1 MTIALAS
8 PESTTQRILTAA
20 IDELRQFGP
29 ERTTVVSVAKKA
41 GMTHANVY
49 RHFETKI
56 ALFDAITL
64 IWLKPVEGKL
74 SEIADAPDPA
84 HDKLERLITALV
96 RAYRDRLE
104 AEPLLFD
111 LLVTAFAESR
121 PLARHH
127 RARVRTLIDR
137 VIEEGQ
143 TAGAF
148 PVKSRDRALTFI
160 LDGLY
165 RFLQP
170 DAVRGDAGIPRKA
183 LDQRLGTVLMA
194 ILGALGQLRS

>member
-1 MTIALAS
+1 MTMPLAS
-8 PESTTQRILTAA
+8 SESTAQRILAA
-20 IDELRQFGP
+20 ALDDLRQFGP
-29 ERTTVVSVAKKA
+29 DRTTVVSVAKKA

-64 IWLKPVEGKL
+64 LWLKPVEAKL

-104 AEPLLFD
+104 AEPMLFD
-111 LLVTAFAESR
+111 LFVMAFAESR
-121 PLARHH
+121 SIARHH

-170 DAVRGDAGIPRKA
+170 DAVRTDAGIPRKA
-183 LDQRLGTVLMA
+183 LDQRLGTVLGA
-194 ILGALGQLRS
+194 ILGALGQIKG

>member
-1 MTIALAS
+1 MTLLA
-8 PESTTQRILTAA
+8 PQIESTAQRILAAA
-20 IDELRQFGP
+20 IEEARHFGT
-29 ERTTVVSVAKKA
+29 ERFTVVSVAKKA
-41 GMTHANVY
+41 GMTHANIY
-49 RHFETKI
+49 RHFETKT

-64 IWLKPVEGKL
+64 IWLKPVETTL

-96 RAYRDRLE
+96 RAYRDRVE
-104 AEPLLFD
+104 AEPVLFD
-111 LLVTAFAESR
+111 LFVSAFAESR

-127 RARVRTLIDR
+127 RARIRTLIDR

-148 PVKSRDRALTFI
+148 TVKSRDRALTFV

-170 DAVRGDAGIPRKA
+170 EAVRADVTIARKL
-183 LDQRLGTVLMA
+183 LDQRLGSVLA
-194 ILGALGQLRS
+194 AVLASLGAFRG

>member
-1 MTIALAS
+1 MTLLAAQT
-8 PESTTQRILTAA
+8 ESTAQRILAAA
-20 IDELRQFGP
+20 IEEARHFGV
-29 ERTTVVSVAKKA
+29 ERFTVVAVAKKA
-41 GMTHANVY
+41 GMTHANIY
-49 RHFETKI
+49 RYFETKT

-64 IWLKPVEGKL
+64 IWLKPVETTL

-96 RAYRDRLE
+96 RAYRDRVE
-104 AEPLLFD
+104 AEPVLFD
-111 LLVTAFAESR
+111 LFVSAFAESR

-127 RARVRTLIDR
+127 RARIRTLIDR

-148 PVKSRDRALTFI
+148 TVKSRDRALTFV

-170 DAVRGDAGIPRKA
+170 EAVRADVIIARKVF
-183 LDQRLGTVLMA
+183 DQRLGSVLA
-194 ILGALGQLRS
+194 AVLSSLGAFRG

>member
-1 MTIALAS
+1 MAEGAWIGLEKDMSTVSAPR
-8 PESTTQRILTAA
+8 PESPQPQRILAAA
-20 IDELRQFGP
+20 IEDLRHFGP

-64 IWLKPVEGKL
+64 LWLKPVEGQL
-74 SEIADAPDPA
+74 SEIGRCNQTRPD
-84 HDKLERLITALV
+84 DKLERLVTALV
-96 RAYRDRLE
+96 RAYRRICRLE
-104 AEPLLFD
+104 AEPVLFD
-111 LLVTAFAESR
+111 LFVTAFADSR

-148 PVKSRDRALTFI
+148 PVKSRDRALTFV

-165 RFLQP
+165 RFLEP
-170 DAVRGDAGIPRKA
+170 EAVRGDGDFTDEK
-183 LDQRLGTVLMA
+183 
-194 ILGALGQLRS
+194 GA